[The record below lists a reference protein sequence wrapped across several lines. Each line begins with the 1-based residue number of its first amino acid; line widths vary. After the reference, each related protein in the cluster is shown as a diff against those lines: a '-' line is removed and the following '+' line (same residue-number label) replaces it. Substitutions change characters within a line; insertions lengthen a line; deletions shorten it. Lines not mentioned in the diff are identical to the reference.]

1 MQMGGEAAIPWHY
14 FRVLRSRGV
23 DAHLVIHER
32 VRTELDSLAA
42 PADLDRLHYV
52 RDSTAHK
59 LLHRVG
65 ERLPARLAY
74 FSLGF
79 VMRLL
84 TQVQERRI
92 ARRLIAEH
100 ALDVVHQPIPVS
112 PREPSLMTGLGAP
125 VVIGPMNGGMTFPPG
140 FGGSNSTPRR
150 VLESVGGAGARL
162 LHRLVP
168 GKRRAAVLLVA
179 NERTRAALDFGGS
192 DAVSLVENGVDLS
205 VWRPADTNPTSCEGD
220 ERSTTE
226 FVFLGRLVGWKAVDV
241 AISALAAISDVT
253 DVRLT
258 IIGDGPERGALERVA
273 AAARTPSG
281 ASVDDRIAF
290 LGWQSQD
297 RCPELLGNADVLVL
311 PSLYECG
318 GAVVLEAMAL
328 AKPVIA
334 TDWGGPADYLDE
346 TCGILVPPVSRQRL
360 EAGFADAMAE
370 LAASPERRRELG
382 GGGRRR
388 IENEFDW
395 EIKVDRMVE
404 IYRSA
409 IHIGVPD
416 ADRSH

>member
-42 PADLDRLHYV
+42 PDDLDRLHYV